1 MNPPILPDSLY
12 FYLFWDSLLGT
23 VYLTSISK
31 EVWESALIKRQRDT
45 NLEASL
51 IFWLSGWLH
60 LESKAKL
67 LNMPVRDVLDWQWSY
82 EDPLYM
88 RATANGS
95 SPLEGAQKKK
105 VLAFP
110 PAFLTLNSMFV
121 YPSTAIL
128 CLLFKKASIGF
139 CAFILKIGVIRV
151 V

>member
-12 FYLFWDSLLGT
+12 FYLFWDSLLST

-31 EVWESALIKRQRDT
+31 EVWESVLIKRQRDS
-45 NLEASL
+45 NLETSL
-51 IFWLSGWLH
+51 IFWLLGWLY

-88 RATANGS
+88 WATPNGS

-110 PAFLTLNSMFV
+110 LPSFL
-121 YPSTAIL
+121 STA
-128 CLLFKKASIGF
+128 CLSTPLQ
-139 CAFILKIGVIRV
+139 AFSAFYSKRFLLDFVLSFRR
-151 V
+151 